1 MKVWFGEREEEE
13 REIMKDVRRVTTD
26 CKVRA

>member
-13 REIMKDVRRVTTD
+13 REIMKDVRRVTD